1 MFKKTVILFVSLM
14 LVCMSLA
21 TVSSAAETCKVGM
34 DYTVEGDTLTVTVK
48 FSEHNDPDG
57 IVAVDC
63 NIYFDSTVLE
73 YVSNNTVLPE
83 EWGDFA
89 EDWTNLKEDGRLLVA
104 VLCATGETGYGAKG
118 DISLT
123 LEFKILKTGVDTA
136 IDVKNSYLTEDGSL
150 EMIYGANTSLN
161 VSISESGEVS
171 GEVSED
177 EISLPDEESE
187 VSEESEEVSVPADAS
202 TPDEEE
208 SKTVADA
215 SEDNSAS
222 DIGKAEKNNGWVIW
236 VVITVAVAAVAVVVV
251 VVLKKKAK

>member
-1 MFKKTVILFVSLM
+1 MFKKTVILFISLM
-14 LVCMSLA
+14 LVCMSLV

-34 DYTVEGDTLTVTVK
+34 DYSVEGDTLTVTVN

-73 YVSNNTVLPE
+73 YVSNKTVLPE

-89 EDWTNLKEDGRLLVA
+89 EDWTNLKEDGQLLVA
-104 VLCATGETGYGAKG
+104 ILCATGETGYGVKD

-136 IDVKNSYLTEDGSL
+136 IDVKNCYLTEDGSL

-161 VSISESGEVS
+161 VNISESGEVS

-177 EISLPDEESE
+177 EVSLPQEESD

-202 TPDEEE
+202 EPDEDE
-208 SKTVADA
+208 SKTVADV
-215 SEDNSAS
+215 SDDSSAV

-236 VVITVAVAAVAVVVV
+236 VVVIVAIAAVAAVVA